1 MGCTFHDGRNCGL
14 EIVHDKCIGEDSP
27 SRYDSAKRN
36 LVALFIHLSL
46 PKMLPGTN
54 AFEISD
60 IQEDLAEASQ
70 PDDQNVTMLHSLEQ
84 RCWKFCVAQGSG
96 P

>member
-1 MGCTFHDGRNCGL
+1 MINASERIPVLLRFCKGQSGRPFHSL
-14 EIVHDKCIGEDSP
+14 
-27 SRYDSAKRN
+27 
-36 LVALFIHLSL
+36 HLSL
-46 PKMLPGTN
+46 PKMLPGAN
-54 AFEISD
+54 PFEIND
-60 IQEDLAEASQ
+60 IQEDEAEASQ

>member
-1 MGCTFHDGRNCGL
+1 M

-27 SRYDSAKRN
+27 SCYDSAKRN
-36 LVALFIHLSL
+36 LVALFPFHSLHLSL
-46 PKMLPGTN
+46 PKMLPGAN

-60 IQEDLAEASQ
+60 IQEDEAEASQ
-70 PDDQNVTMLHSLEQ
+70 PDDHNVTMLHSLEQ
-84 RCWKFCVAQGSG
+84 RYWKFCVAQGSG

>member
-1 MGCTFHDGRNCGL
+1 
-14 EIVHDKCIGEDSP
+14 
-27 SRYDSAKRN
+27 
-36 LVALFIHLSL
+36 
-46 PKMLPGTN
+46 MLPGAN

-60 IQEDLAEASQ
+60 IQQDEAEASQ